1 MAYVKVFPR
10 GNTPED
16 RDKALE
22 QALKAFKRQVERE
35 GIIKD
40 LRKRE
45 EYIPPSVQKRI
56 RKKEAIKRAN
66 KYNARRRRFFRDK

>member
-22 QALKAFKRQVERE
+22 QALKAFKTSSRT
-35 GIIKD
+35 
-40 LRKRE
+40 
-45 EYIPPSVQKRI
+45 
-56 RKKEAIKRAN
+56 
-66 KYNARRRRFFRDK
+66 RRHY